1 MSEKSMKKQK
11 LSKRTKIAIPLIL
24 ILIPVTVF
32 LFAWKDT
39 NYYLCSLLLIL
50 FSMIP
55 FFAGFEKRKPQVREL
70 VTIAVMC
77 TIAVASRAAF
87 IMLPNLKPM
96 VGIIMITGMSFGAE
110 AGFLVGAVSGFV
122 SNFIF
127 GQGTWTPWQMFAF
140 GIAGFLAGLF
150 AKKGIIK
157 STERLITA
165 IFGALVVLLIV
176 GPFLDTSTVLFM
188 RDMATAESVLT
199 IYLSGLPVNAIHALA
214 TALTLFFLCRPIT
227 EKLDRIKRKY
237 GMLSE
242 ENDEI

>member
-1 MSEKSMKKQK
+1 MSEKSIEKQK
-11 LSKRTKIAIPLIL
+11 LSKGTKIAVPLVFL
-24 ILIPVTVF
+24 FLPLTVF
-32 LFAWKDT
+32 LFAWLDA
-39 NYYLCSLLLIL
+39 NYYICSFLLIL
-50 FSMIP
+50 LAMIP
-55 FFAGFEKRKPQVREL
+55 FFAGFEKRKPQAREL

-77 TIAVASRAAF
+77 TIAVASRVAF
-87 IMLPNLKPM
+87 IMFPNFKPM
-96 VGIIMITGMSFGAE
+96 VGIIMIAGMSFGAE

-150 AKKGIIK
+150 AGKGIIK
-157 STERLITA
+157 SRERVVTA
-165 IFGALVVLLIV
+165 IFGALVVLLVV
-176 GPFLDTSTVLFM
+176 GPLLDTSTVLFM

-227 EKLDRIKRKY
+227 EKLDRIKLKY

-242 ENDEI
+242 ETNEI